1 MAHCVGPAPAIQAPV
16 GPGTFEGIPHLTP
29 PGHTPLAVSDRDAYH
44 VLHVQADAHPLV
56 IQAAYRT
63 LAALYHPDRRES
75 PLASAQRMAELNDA
89 YAKLRDGETRRA
101 YDAKLRQ
108 AARESVV
115 VMPVRTRTEAARAEA
130 ERTQATRSG
139 KADAATVDFGRYQ
152 GWTIR
157 ALARQDPDYLRW
169 LSRHSA
175 GMRFRAEIEA
185 ALADAPTGPTVS
197 EKVFGRR

>member
-1 MAHCVGPAPAIQAPV
+1 M
-16 GPGTFEGIPHLTP
+16 
-29 PGHTPLAVSDRDAYH
+29 SDRDAYH

-63 LAALYHPDRRES
+63 LAALYHPDRSES

>member
-1 MAHCVGPAPAIQAPV
+1 M
-16 GPGTFEGIPHLTP
+16 
-29 PGHTPLAVSDRDAYH
+29 SDRDAYH

-63 LAALYHPDRRES
+63 LAALYHPDRS
-75 PLASAQRMAELNDA
+75 DSALASSQRMAELNDA
-89 YAKLRDGETRRA
+89 YAKLRSPEARKA
-101 YDAKLRQ
+101 YDAQLRQ

-115 VMPVRTRTEAARAEA
+115 VMPVRARTQAARAAADGA
-130 ERTQATRSG
+130 EATRTG
-139 KADAATVDFGRYQ
+139 KPAAATVDFGRYQ

-157 ALARQDPDYLRW
+157 AIARQDPDYLRW

-175 GMRFRAEIEA
+175 GMRFRAEIA
-185 ALADAPTGPTVS
+185 SALADAPTGPTVS

>member
-1 MAHCVGPAPAIQAPV
+1 
-16 GPGTFEGIPHLTP
+16 
-29 PGHTPLAVSDRDAYH
+29 VSDRDAYH

-63 LAALYHPDRRES
+63 LAALYHPDRS
-75 PLASAQRMAELNDA
+75 DSAFASSQRMAELNDA
-89 YAKLRDGETRRA
+89 YAKLRSPEARRA
-101 YDAKLRQ
+101 YDAQLRQ

-115 VMPVRTRTEAARAEA
+115 VMPVRARTEAARAAADGA
-130 ERTQATRSG
+130 EATRTG
-139 KADAATVDFGRYQ
+139 KPAAATVDFGRYQ

-157 ALARQDPDYLRW
+157 ALARHDPDYLRW

-175 GMRFRAEIEA
+175 GMRFRPEIEA
-185 ALADAPTGPTVS
+185 ALADAPTGPTAS